1 MVDCYQK
8 GYEGGLMVEYAITL
22 SMSFRSMLQ
31 NLHLDFRMLLP
42 GILLAG
48 AVILV
53 LVRFMKPPK
62 V

>member
-1 MVDCYQK
+1 
-8 GYEGGLMVEYAITL
+8 MVEYAITL

-42 GILLAG
+42 GVLLAG